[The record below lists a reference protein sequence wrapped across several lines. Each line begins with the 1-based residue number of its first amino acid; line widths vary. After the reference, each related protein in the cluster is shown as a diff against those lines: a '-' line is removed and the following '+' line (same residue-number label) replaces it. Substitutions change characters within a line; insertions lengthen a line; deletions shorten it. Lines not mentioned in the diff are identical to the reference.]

1 MRCAG
6 RDLGLLAAALYRLGS
21 DVVCQKVTIFVT
33 HCLCLW
39 LYVQSNRARKV
50 SGCFRLVK
58 AKFLHSVTQGT
69 Q

>member
-50 SGCFRLVK
+50 SGSSQ
-58 AKFLHSVTQGT
+58 AS
-69 Q
+69 